1 MRQNTSISFTDQSSH
16 LHTGL
21 VRYPED
27 LVFADSAKCAV
38 EIRLYDTTPQPGD
51 SNELVM
57 LTVKENGAQSGYS
70 ETRVRDR
77 NGWAYFDIA
86 RYVQMILGD
95 IDPLGTFDYS
105 GESELVPQKVI
116 QVTLTAFGTD
126 FFTGT
131 FNAVHGNNKVTDRW
145 WSAERRLR
153 WWPAYP
159 FAFDF
164 VNTDEVTL
172 TVGGVQQSLIFPYI
186 IQSSL
191 SYTRIR
197 VNGNL
202 LASPI
207 AFGNGTL
214 SIESN
219 TKIGIMYR
227 IAGDADTGH
236 VSGTKMFQIGT
247 NKLTLVADQ
256 CPADPNAAYLRW
268 LDRHCELRHWLFSKY
283 RETDTVKATDD
294 RRSGFDPDR
303 FIDGVA
309 RDGRMRDGI
318 LTKEL
323 TVNTGYLQGWE
334 YDIVESIANAP
345 FVDMLDME
353 AYLADGTI
361 HWHRLM
367 VKPGSYTKALRN
379 SHANDHNLQLAV
391 TLQYDGER
399 SAGV

>member
-16 LHTGL
+16 VHAGL
-21 VRYPED
+21 VRYPEE

-38 EIRLYDTTPQPGD
+38 ELRLYDTIPQPGD
-51 SNELVM
+51 SNEPVM
-57 LTVKENGAQSGYS
+57 LTVKEYGTQSGYS

-86 RYVQMILGD
+86 RYVQMILGEAD
-95 IDPLGTFDYS
+95 ADGVFDYS
-105 GESELVPQKVI
+105 EDSELVTQKTV
-116 QVTLTAFGTD
+116 QVKLTAFGVAFQT
-126 FFTGT
+126 FT
-131 FNAVHGNNKVTDRW
+131 FDAVHGNNGIGDRW

-153 WWPAYP
+153 WWTAYP

-164 VNTDEVTL
+164 PNVDEVRKT
-172 TVGGVQQSLIFPYI
+172 I
-186 IQSSL
+186 
-191 SYTRIR
+191 
-197 VNGNL
+197 
-202 LASPI
+202 
-207 AFGNGTL
+207 
-214 SIESN
+214 
-219 TKIGIMYR
+219 
-227 IAGDADTGH
+227 GDAIATVTFPQVSTSLNFTRVRVKASYFANDTFKVDLTKGGFSFGVAGASDTGH
-236 VSGTKMFQIGT
+236 VAGTKYFHESPNSVTI
-247 NKLTLVADQ
+247 VADQ

-283 RETDTVKATDD
+283 RETDTVQGTDD

-303 FIDGVA
+303 FVDGVA

-334 YDIVESIANAP
+334 YEIVESIVNAP

-361 HWHRLM
+361 LWHRLM

-399 SAGV
+399 SVGV

>member
-1 MRQNTSISFTDQSSH
+1 MRQTNTISFDDQYEDR
-16 LHTGL
+16 HTA
-21 VRYPED
+21 VVAYPEE
-27 LVFADSAKCAV
+27 LVFSDSAKCTV
-38 EIRLYDTTPQPGD
+38 EARLFDQDATPEYNQ
-51 SNELVM
+51 EVM
-57 LTVKENGAQSGYS
+57 LTVKDASEDAGYS
-70 ETRVRDR
+70 EVRILDSQGRVS
-77 NGWAYFDIA
+77 FDIA

-95 IDPLGTFDYS
+95 HDADGIFDYS
-105 GESELVPQKVI
+105 EDSELVAQKTLE
-116 QVTLTAFGTD
+116 VTLTAFGVA
-126 FFTGT
+126 FHSFT
-131 FNAVHGNNKVTDRW
+131 FDAVNGNNRIGDRW

-164 VNTDEVTL
+164 PNTSPQVQV
-172 TVGGVQQSLIFPYI
+172 TVGDSVQTETFPEV
-186 IQSSL
+186 QTTHL
-191 SYTRIR
+191 NTRVRVRASYF
-197 VNGNL
+197 
-202 LASPI
+202 A
-207 AFGNGTL
+207 NGTFKVDL
-214 SIESN
+214 
-219 TKIGIMYR
+219 TKGGFSFGV
-227 IAGDADTGH
+227 AGASDTGH
-236 VSGTKMFQIGT
+236 VEGTKYFHESPNAVTI
-247 NKLTLVADQ
+247 VADQ

-303 FIDGVA
+303 FVDGVA

-334 YDIVESIANAP
+334 YDIVESIVNAT
-345 FVDMLDME
+345 FVDMLDMD

-361 HWHRLM
+361 LWHRLM

-399 SAGV
+399 SVGV

>member
-1 MRQNTSISFTDQSSH
+1 MRQTNTISFDDQYEDR
-16 LHTGL
+16 HTA
-21 VRYPED
+21 VVAYPEE
-27 LVFADSAKCAV
+27 LVFADSAKCTV
-38 EIRLYDTTPQPGD
+38 EARLFDQDATPEYNQ
-51 SNELVM
+51 EVM
-57 LTVKENGAQSGYS
+57 LTVKDASEDAGYS
-70 ETRVRDR
+70 EVRILDSQGRVS
-77 NGWAYFDIA
+77 FDIA

-95 IDPLGTFDYS
+95 PDDDGTFDYS
-105 GESELVPQKVI
+105 EDSGIVTQKVI
-116 QVTLTAFGTD
+116 RVTLTAFGVV
-126 FFTGT
+126 FYT
-131 FNAVHGNNKVTDRW
+131 FIFSAVHGNNRIGDRW

-164 VNTDEVTL
+164 PNTSQVQVVIGDSVQTKEFPTVQTTIANSRARVRASYFANDTFKVNL
-172 TVGGVQQSLIFPYI
+172 TKGGFS
-186 IQSSL
+186 
-191 SYTRIR
+191 
-197 VNGNL
+197 
-202 LASPI
+202 
-207 AFGNGTL
+207 FG
-214 SIESN
+214 
-219 TKIGIMYR
+219 
-227 IAGDADTGH
+227 IAGASDTGH
-236 VSGTKMFQIGT
+236 IEGTKYFHESQ
-247 NKLTLVADQ
+247 NSVTLVADQ

-283 RETDTVKATDD
+283 RETDTVESTDD

-303 FIDGVA
+303 FVDGVA
-309 RDGRMRDGI
+309 RDGRMRDGT

-334 YDIVESIANAP
+334 YDIVESIVNAP

-361 HWHRLM
+361 LWHRLM

-399 SAGV
+399 SVGV

>member
-1 MRQNTSISFTDQSSH
+1 MRQTNTISFDDQYEDR
-16 LHTGL
+16 HTA
-21 VRYPED
+21 VVAYPEI
-27 LVFADSAKCAV
+27 LVFADSAKCTV
-38 EIRLYDTTPQPGD
+38 EVRLFDQDATPEYNQ
-51 SNELVM
+51 EVM
-57 LTVKENGAQSGYS
+57 LTVKDASEADGYS
-70 ETRVRDR
+70 EVRILDSQGRVS
-77 NGWAYFDIA
+77 FDIA

-95 IDPLGTFDYS
+95 TEDDGTFDYS
-105 GESELVPQKVI
+105 EDSQLVAQKTM
-116 QVTLTAFGTD
+116 QVTLTAFGVV
-126 FFTGT
+126 FHSFT
-131 FNAVHGNNKVTDRW
+131 FEAVNGNNRIGDRW
-145 WSAERRLR
+145 WAKERRLR

-164 VNTDEVTL
+164 PNTSQVQV
-172 TVGGVQQSLIFPYI
+172 TVGDSIQTEVFPE
-186 IQSSL
+186 IQTSHFNTRVRVRA
-191 SYTRIR
+191 SYFANDTFK
-197 VNGNL
+197 VKLTKVGF
-202 LASPI
+202 S
-207 AFGNGTL
+207 FG
-214 SIESN
+214 
-219 TKIGIMYR
+219 
-227 IAGDADTGH
+227 IAGASDTGH
-236 VSGTKMFQIGT
+236 VAGS
-247 NKLTLVADQ
+247 KLFRLTDNSVTLVADQ

-283 RETDTVKATDD
+283 RETDTVQATDD

-303 FIDGVA
+303 FVDGVA

-361 HWHRLM
+361 LWHRIM

-399 SAGV
+399 SVGV

>member
-1 MRQNTSISFTDQSSH
+1 MRQNTSISFTDQSGH
-16 LHTGL
+16 VHAGL
-21 VRYPED
+21 VRFPEL

-38 EIRLYDTTPQPGD
+38 EIRLYDSLPQPGD
-51 SNELVM
+51 SNEPVM
-57 LTVKENGAQSGYS
+57 LTVKEYGTQSGYS

-95 IDPLGTFDYS
+95 PEADGTFDYS
-105 GESELVPQKVI
+105 EDSQLVTQKTL
-116 QVTLTAFGTD
+116 QVTLTAFGVAFYT
-126 FFTGT
+126 FT
-131 FNAVHGNNKVTDRW
+131 FDAVHGNNRIGDRW

-164 VNTDEVTL
+164 PNTSQVRVVIGDSIQ
-172 TVGGVQQSLIFPYI
+172 TVEFPTVQTSHIASRARVKASYFHRDTFKIIYI
-186 IQSSL
+186 KAGFSFGI
-191 SYTRIR
+191 
-197 VNGNL
+197 
-202 LASPI
+202 AS
-207 AFGNGTL
+207 ASDN
-214 SIESN
+214 
-219 TKIGIMYR
+219 R
-227 IAGDADTGH
+227 H
-236 VSGTKMFQIGT
+236 VSGTKYLHDST
-247 NKLTLVADQ
+247 NSATLVADQ

-283 RETDTVKATDD
+283 RETDTVKATEY

-334 YDIVESIANAP
+334 YDIVESIVNAP

-361 HWHRLM
+361 LWHRLM

-399 SAGV
+399 SVGV